1 MSGRYQSYS
10 DELRRRAVDEVLV
23 RGRKASEVARELG
36 IAAPQTLRSWV
47 RRAEIERGMRPAS
60 KSEAVSELERL
71 RKEVAD
77 QQRTIEILKAAS
89 TFFAQEASRHR
100 R

>member
-1 MSGRYQSYS
+1 MSRRYQSYS
-10 DELRRRAVDEVLV
+10 EDLRRRAVDEVLV
-23 RGRKASEVARELG
+23 RGRKATEVARELG

-47 RRAEIERGMRPAS
+47 RRAEIDRGLGQAS
-60 KSEAVSELERL
+60 RSEAMSELERL
-71 RKEVAD
+71 RREVAD

-89 TFFAQEASRHR
+89 AFFAQEASRHR